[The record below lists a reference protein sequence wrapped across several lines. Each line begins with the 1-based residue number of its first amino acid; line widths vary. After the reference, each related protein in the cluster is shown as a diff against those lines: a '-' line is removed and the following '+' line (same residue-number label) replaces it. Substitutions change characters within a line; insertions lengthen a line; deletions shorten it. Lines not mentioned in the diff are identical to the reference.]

1 MKVKRLIVDLD
12 NTLTKEDVNKDY
24 TEKSPRFSVISTL
37 RDYKEK
43 GYEIVIFTAR
53 NMKTFKGNLGKI
65 NINTLPVITAWL
77 DEHAVPYDEILVGK
91 PWCGEAGFY
100 VDDRAIRP
108 SEFVELSESEI
119 QTLLSKN

>member
-1 MKVKRLIVDLD
+1 MKLKRLIVDLD

-24 TEKSPRFSVISTL
+24 SEKTPRFSVINTL
-37 RDYKEK
+37 REYKAK
-43 GYEIVIFTAR
+43 GYQIVIFTAR
-53 NMKTFKGNLGKI
+53 NMKTHKGNLGKI
-65 NINTLPVITAWL
+65 NIHTLPIITTWL
-77 DEHAVPYDEILVGK
+77 DKHSIPYDEILVGK

-119 QTLLSKN
+119 QSLLSK

>member
-108 SEFVELSESEI
+108 SEFVELSEFEI